1 MKKVIPVI
9 VAIVLI
15 IIIGAA
21 GFGAMLLEKYSYS
34 KDRADLEEYFG
45 IQGENDVPIILQ
57 DERIEEHAKIFD
69 GRCYFDIAT
78 VHKYF
83 NDRFY
88 EDKAEG
94 ILVFTTPNNYLTT
107 DIGNSEFLH
116 FDVVLGSD
124 GQLEAASAGE
134 NLDYVISR
142 YEGDKLYIAADFVQQ
157 YSNFTYEL
165 FTEPNR
171 MQIYTEG
178 VERQTAPVLKDTQ
191 VRYQGGIKSD
201 ILADVSEGDTVVI
214 LEEMETWTKVK
225 TRDSIIGYVENKRLG
240 EQATET
246 LAPPPNNMYLPA
258 DYKANTRDHKI
269 NLGFHGVYGMD
280 GNDTLESVVAQTK
293 ALNVIS
299 PTWFTLTGNEGEF
312 SSFASADYVEKAHG
326 MGLEVWG
333 LVGNVES
340 VDVDMY
346 ELLSRTSSRWN
357 LIRNLI
363 ATAQEYH
370 LDGINIDFEEIS
382 LDAGEPFIQF
392 IRELSVPC
400 RQYDIVL
407 SVDNYVPM
415 DHTDHYD
422 RAEQGVVAD
431 YVIVMGY
438 DEHYGG
444 SKEAGSVASIN
455 FVENGI
461 KNTVAEVPANKVINA
476 IPFYTRVWETKGTG
490 VSSQVLGMEK
500 VQEYVA
506 NHNIAIRWDET
517 TCQNYGE
524 FQSGE
529 SFCQVWIEDA
539 DSIGVKLN
547 IMDKYE
553 IGGVAAWRLGYET
566 PDVWDVIE
574 NYMNGS

>member
-15 IIIGAA
+15 LIIGAA

-34 KDRADLEEYFG
+34 KERADLAEYFG
-45 IQGENDVPIILQ
+45 TTGENDVPIILQ

-69 GRCYFDIAT
+69 DRCYFDIAT

-88 EDKAEG
+88 EDKAQGIMVYALPEG
-94 ILVFTTPNNYLTT
+94 FLTT
-107 DIGNSEFLH
+107 RIGYAELSNYGADFE
-116 FDVVLGSD
+116 
-124 GQLEAASAGE
+124 EAGAAW
-134 NLDYVISR
+134 DYVISR
-142 YEGDKLYIAADFVQQ
+142 YEDGVLYIAADFVKG
-157 YSNFTYEL
+157 YANFTYEL

-171 MQIYTEG
+171 MQVYTEEG
-178 VERQTAPVLKDTQ
+178 QRQTAPVLKDTQ

-201 ILADVSEGDTVVI
+201 ILTDVSEGDTVIV

-225 TRDSIIGYVENKRLG
+225 TQDAIIGYVENKRLG
-240 EQATET
+240 DKSTEET
-246 LAPPPNNMYLPA
+246 QLPT
-258 DYKANTRDHKI
+258 DYQEPVYESNTRDHKI
-269 NLGFHGVYGMD
+269 NLGWHVIGGVE
-280 GNDTLESVVAQTK
+280 GNDTLESAVAQTK
-293 ALNVIS
+293 ELNVIS

-312 SSFASADYVEKAHG
+312 SSYASASYVERAHA
-326 MGLEVWG
+326 MGLEVWA
-333 LVGNVES
+333 LIGNVES

-346 ELLSRTSSRWN
+346 ELLSKTSSRWA

-363 ATAQEYH
+363 ATAQEYG
-370 LDGINIDFEEIS
+370 LDGINIDFENIS

-400 RQYDIVL
+400 RKYGIVL

-431 YVIVMGY
+431 YVIIMGY
-438 DEHYGG
+438 DEHYNG

-455 FVENGI
+455 FVEKGI
-461 KNTVAEVPANKVINA
+461 ENTVAEVPAKKVINA
-476 IPFYTRVWETKGTG
+476 LPFYTRLWETKGTG
-490 VSSQVLGMEK
+490 VESQAVGMEMA
-500 VQEYVA
+500 QEYVT

-524 FQSGE
+524 FQSGDG
-529 SFCQVWIEDA
+529 FCQVWLEDA
-539 DSIGVKLN
+539 DSIRVKLN
-547 IMDKYE
+547 IMEKYE
-553 IGGVAAWRLGYET
+553 IGGVAAWRLGFET
-566 PDVWDVIE
+566 PDVWDVIAE
-574 NYMNGS
+574 YMNS